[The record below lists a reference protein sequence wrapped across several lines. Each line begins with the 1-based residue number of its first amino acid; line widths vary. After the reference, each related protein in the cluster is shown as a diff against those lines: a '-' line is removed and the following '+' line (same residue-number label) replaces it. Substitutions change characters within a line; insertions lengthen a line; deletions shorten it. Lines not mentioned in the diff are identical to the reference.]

1 MSQLFVEV
9 QEVLRNES
17 KIEAA
22 TQLLQDI
29 TTLQNMQQKAASGK
43 LACEYSFISTVKLV
57 ARAGRNVSFGRYKV
71 LHCETL
77 CFLR

>member
-43 LACEYSFISTVKLV
+43 LQCEYSFI
-57 ARAGRNVSFGRYKV
+57 Y
-71 LHCETL
+71 
-77 CFLR
+77 